1 MTRRLAL
8 VLALSLVAG
17 TAAAQQRNLSV
28 GTSAAL
34 GYRQY
39 LDVPAQCCPLWTWVE
54 FGSGRFGL
62 HLNYLYSYRESEG
75 RGGYPLDGNDNWER
89 LFGKAEFDGP
99 QEHTSLLWHSI
110 RVVRRHEASVMWVW
124 RARHRPNY
132 ALNVLVGGAFGSS
145 DVNDCQ
151 AEEGPI
157 EQVVPAPAEY
167 TRSDPDYTVYEWR
180 LTEGDRERCRAKS
193 KGWLWGNSWL
203 GPNAAVTLDVPL
215 GERVYFRV
223 GYRLLFQG
231 VVGLGVR
238 F

>member
-8 VLALSLVAG
+8 VLALSLLAG
-17 TAAAQQRNLSV
+17 TAAAQQPKLSV

-54 FGSGRFGL
+54 FGSGRI
-62 HLNYLYSYRESEG
+62 HVDYLYSYRESESV
-75 RGGYPLDGNDNWER
+75 GGYPLEGDNGNAER
-89 LFGKAEFDGP
+89 AGFDGP
-99 QEHTSLLWHSI
+99 IERASLQWHSL

-132 ALNVLVGGAFGSS
+132 TLNVLVGGAFGSS

-151 AEEGPI
+151 AQEGPV
-157 EQVVPAPAEY
+157 EQVIPTPEEY
-167 TRSDPDYTVYEWR
+167 SRTNPDYVVYEWR
-180 LTEGDRERCRAKS
+180 LTEGDRASCQEKN
-193 KGWLWGNSWL
+193 KGWLWSSAVFGAT
-203 GPNAAVTLDVPL
+203 AAVTLDVPL
-215 GERVYFRV
+215 GKRVYFRA